1 MLDIKKVYIDTRFKT
16 PDSKS
21 DSDFFIELPRSL
33 NVPEDTICYVTDIVI
48 PVSWTTIGARNN
60 QLYLYTNYTDWAGF
74 ESRSHHMITLPSKN
88 YNGVSFADALKT
100 ALNAMNTIYDDKLVF
115 DVTYNPNDNE
125 ITIGQL
131 NHPECLVY
139 LLSSADLQVGKFW
152 SSPVSKANI
161 HSMNG
166 ILRIGSESY
175 KLSAAAPY
183 VSHIDLHTIRN
194 LYITSSTL
202 ASYNIVSNFDTDVIV
217 KKIPVR
223 AQPGQMLFDSA
234 DAGYDFL
241 DVSKRALSRI
251 DFRLQDSYGNI
262 VNLRNNH
269 WSFSLVFQ
277 SRS

>member
-48 PVSWTTIGARNN
+48 PVSWLTIDTRNN
-60 QLYLYTNYTDWAGF
+60 TLYLYFMYHNGTTGGH
-74 ESRSHHMITLPSKN
+74 SITLPSKN
-88 YNGVSFADALKT
+88 YNGVSLAAALKT
-100 ALNAMNTIYDDKLVF
+100 ALNTINTIYFDGMIF
-115 DVTYNPNDNE
+115 DVVYTTDNE
-125 ITIGQL
+125 IVISQT
-131 NHPECLVY
+131 NHFEAYVY
-139 LLSSADLQVGKFW
+139 LVSSADLQSGKYW
-152 SSPVSKANI
+152 NSVVSKDNI
-161 HSMNG
+161 QSMNG
-166 ILRIGSESY
+166 ILRIGSKSY
-175 KLSAAAPY
+175 KLGQTTPY
-183 VSHIDLHTIRN
+183 ISHIDLLTIRN

-202 ASYNIVSNFDTDVIV
+202 ASYNTVSNFDNDVII

-223 AQPGQMLFDSA
+223 AGPGQMLFDSA

-241 DVSKRALSRI
+241 DVSRRALSRI